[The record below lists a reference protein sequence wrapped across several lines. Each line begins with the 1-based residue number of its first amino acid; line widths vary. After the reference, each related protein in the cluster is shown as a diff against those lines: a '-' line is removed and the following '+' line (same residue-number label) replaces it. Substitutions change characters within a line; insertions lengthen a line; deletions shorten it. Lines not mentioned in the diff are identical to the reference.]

1 MIPHFLPAWQDEW
14 HCPGER
20 QTATS
25 PWCMGSGHTS
35 RAARMCSLHTNV
47 HVLEAATAIPRRNID
62 TGPRIQDPG
71 SRILLIS
78 ACPWPPAGP
87 PRSPGAWI
95 LASLHVGMYAGAS
108 VRRVQT
114 IADEPQLPVGQTL
127 RYVGGGSAA
136 SDMDR
141 TRSFPTS
148 WRQIVFDAS
157 AHCTCCICCSLLLFR
172 RIMCHWLIA
181 QRPTH
186 SLFQRPL
193 PKYMGPRT
201 LSYYLT
207 LAPPPPTSQLF
218 SSDKPSSPNSDVY
231 IVQQLPKQPASK
243 LCLSIASLLPLAR
256 PRQGSSQ
263 LGKFHIYFRL
273 ASPPPPPIHKPGNF
287 ARAGP
292 RFPTVKRFTQDILC
306 FGCFFVRGGQS
317 VRVSNV
323 DPVDRH
329 SLKGDPFS
337 SSAPTS

>member
-1 MIPHFLPAWQDEW
+1 MYLKQQQRYPAE
-14 HCPGER
+14 
-20 QTATS
+20 TS
-25 PWCMGSGHTS
+25 TLDRGF
-35 RAARMCSLHTNV
+35 
-47 HVLEAATAIPRRNID
+47 
-62 TGPRIQDPG
+62 
-71 SRILLIS
+71 RILLIS

-207 LAPPPPTSQLF
+207 LAPPPPTSELF

-231 IVQQLPKQPASK
+231 IFQQLPKQPASK

-273 ASPPPPPIHKPGNF
+273 ASPPPPPHPQAWELCKSRPSLPYRQEVHPGSLVF
-287 ARAGP
+287 RVFLRPWG
-292 RFPTVKRFTQDILC
+292 TV
-306 FGCFFVRGGQS
+306 S
-317 VRVSNV
+317 A
-323 DPVDRH
+323 
-329 SLKGDPFS
+329 SLKRRSRRQALAQGRSLS

>member
-1 MIPHFLPAWQDEW
+1 MHTGFLVSALFQYIREWPARSHHVCARITAATAPPHCKNVVSSLFAVRCRRRCSLDTGFTPRAAVSARRSPRWPRLCPPPLLGGPPSRRGLLSQLMIPHFLPAWQDEW

-62 TGPRIQDPG
+62 TGPRIQDSG

-148 WRQIVFDAS
+148 WRQIVFDTS

-201 LSYYLT
+201 
-207 LAPPPPTSQLF
+207 
-218 SSDKPSSPNSDVY
+218 
-231 IVQQLPKQPASK
+231 
-243 LCLSIASLLPLAR
+243 
-256 PRQGSSQ
+256 
-263 LGKFHIYFRL
+263 
-273 ASPPPPPIHKPGNF
+273 
-287 ARAGP
+287 
-292 RFPTVKRFTQDILC
+292 
-306 FGCFFVRGGQS
+306 
-317 VRVSNV
+317 
-323 DPVDRH
+323 
-329 SLKGDPFS
+329 
-337 SSAPTS
+337 

>member
-47 HVLEAATAIPRRNID
+47 QVLEAATAISRRNID

-78 ACPWPPAGP
+78 AGPWPPAGP
-87 PRSPGAWI
+87 PRSPGACI
-95 LASLHVGMYAGAS
+95 LASLHVGMCAGAS

-186 SLFQRPL
+186 SLFKGLCQNIWD
-193 PKYMGPRT
+193 
-201 LSYYLT
+201 
-207 LAPPPPTSQLF
+207 LAP
-218 SSDKPSSPNSDVY
+218 
-231 IVQQLPKQPASK
+231 
-243 LCLSIASLLPLAR
+243 
-256 PRQGSSQ
+256 
-263 LGKFHIYFRL
+263 
-273 ASPPPPPIHKPGNF
+273 
-287 ARAGP
+287 
-292 RFPTVKRFTQDILC
+292 
-306 FGCFFVRGGQS
+306 
-317 VRVSNV
+317 
-323 DPVDRH
+323 
-329 SLKGDPFS
+329 
-337 SSAPTS
+337 

>member
-1 MIPHFLPAWQDEW
+1 MYLKQQQ
-14 HCPGER
+14 R
-20 QTATS
+20 Y
-25 PWCMGSGHTS
+25 
-35 RAARMCSLHTNV
+35 
-47 HVLEAATAIPRRNID
+47 RRNID

-78 ACPWPPAGP
+78 ACPWAPAGP

-157 AHCTCCICCSLLLFR
+157 AHCTCCTCCSLLLFR

-201 LSYYLT
+201 LRYYLT

-218 SSDKPSSPNSDVY
+218 SSDKPSNPNSDVY

-243 LCLSIASLLPLAR
+243 LCLCIASLLPLAR
-256 PRQGSSQ
+256 PRQRSSQ

-273 ASPPPPPIHKPGNF
+273 ASPPPPPSTSLGTLQEPALASLPSRGSPRISCVSGVSSSVGDSQCESQTSIPSTGTRSRAIPFPAQLPHLD
-287 ARAGP
+287 RAGHA
-292 RFPTVKRFTQDILC
+292 
-306 FGCFFVRGGQS
+306 S
-317 VRVSNV
+317 
-323 DPVDRH
+323 
-329 SLKGDPFS
+329 
-337 SSAPTS
+337 